1 LKDLS
6 DDSYN
11 HQEGWA
17 NGKQI
22 EKQFGLE
29 DSLDLRD
36 FFEAYEKGNPYMMS
50 AISELHGELLR
61 KAPDLLSIRASWF
74 RDAWRY
80 AGKRKL

>member
-1 LKDLS
+1 MKNFS
-6 DDSYN
+6 DESYN
-11 HQEGWA
+11 HQEHWA

-22 EKQFGLE
+22 ENQFGLK

-50 AISELHGELLR
+50 AISELHSAILKKAPELLS
-61 KAPDLLSIRASWF
+61 KGAYWF
-74 RDAWRY
+74 KDNWRF